1 MEVIKMK
8 MTVTEIKNGYIY
20 TDTKQMLWGVD
31 VQVGDVLEMTIDEDG
46 VMTKLVRDGITLYEE
61 K

>member
-1 MEVIKMK
+1 MK

-20 TDTKQMLWGVD
+20 TNTKQMLWGVD
-31 VQVGDVLEMTIDEDG
+31 VQVGDVLEMTLDEDG
-46 VMTKLVRDGITLYEE
+46 VMVKLTRDGITLYEE

>member
-20 TDTKQMLWGVD
+20 TNTKQMLWGVD
-31 VQVGDVLEMTIDEDG
+31 VQVGDVLEMTLDEDG

>member
-1 MEVIKMK
+1 MK

-20 TDTKQMLWGVD
+20 TNTKQVLWGVD
-31 VQVGDVLEMTIDEDG
+31 VQVGDVLEMTMDEYG
-46 VMTKLVRDGITLYEE
+46 VMVKLTRDGITLYEE

>member
-1 MEVIKMK
+1 MEVINMK

-20 TDTKQMLWGVD
+20 TNTKQMLWGVD
-31 VQVGDVLEMTIDEDG
+31 VQVGDVLEMTLDEDG

>member
-20 TDTKQMLWGVD
+20 TNTKQMLWGVD
-31 VQVGDVLEMTIDEDG
+31 VQVGDVLEMTMDEYG

>member
-20 TDTKQMLWGVD
+20 TNTKQMLWGVD
-31 VQVGDVLEMTIDEDG
+31 VQVGDVLEMTLDEYG

>member
-20 TDTKQMLWGVD
+20 TNTKQVLWGVD
-31 VQVGDVLEMTIDEDG
+31 VQVGDVLEMTMDEYG
-46 VMTKLVRDGITLYEE
+46 VMVKLTRDGITLYEE